1 MTHKTRFFLSLVFA
15 LTLVVVQVGG
25 AFAAPFEQNPTP
37 VSGIVQ
43 SITLEAD
50 TVTGVTIVSVDV
62 MGDDDLLQSV
72 RLSLETAIAQG
83 LVVLNGDG
91 KPGINDSAL
100 GKSVEIDPSSMI
112 PAQGQNEHP
121 IANALATFFSDVDGI
136 DYETIMA
143 AHEQGTGFGVIAQSL
158 WLTTKLEGN
167 AEIFEQLI
175 HAKQTGDFSSFIL
188 EDGSTPENWGQLK
201 KAILEKDKK
210 NGLGV
215 VISNSN
221 NPGNGNGNTPGNN
234 GNGNNGG
241 DGNGGGNGNG
251 DGNNGGGNDNGG
263 GNGDKDRDRGNGK
276 ENKK

>member
-1 MTHKTRFFLSLVFA
+1 MTHITRFFLSLFLALPFLVNQAGGVFA
-15 LTLVVVQVGG
+15 LPAGQ
-25 AFAAPFEQNPTP
+25 APNP
-37 VSGIVQ
+37 VIGIVQ

-62 MGDDDLLQSV
+62 MGTDDGLQSV

-91 KPGINDSAL
+91 KPGINNSAL
-100 GKSVEIDPSSMI
+100 GKPVEIDTSSVI
-112 PAQGQNEHP
+112 PTHDENEHP

-143 AHEQGTGFGVIAQSL
+143 AHEQGVGFGVIAQTL
-158 WLTTKLEGN
+158 WLTTKLEGD
-167 AEIFEQLI
+167 ADIFEELI

-188 EDGSTPENWGQLK
+188 EDGSTPENWGQLR
-201 KAILEKDKK
+201 KAILEKDRK

-221 NPGNGNGNTPGNN
+221 DHGNGSDTNPGHN
-234 GNGNNGG
+234 GNGNNGSNG
-241 DGNGGGNGNG
+241 AGHGNGNGNG
-251 DGNNGGGNDNGG
+251 DGNHGGGNEG
-263 GNGDKDRDRGNGK
+263 GNDHSNRGNGGD
-276 ENKK
+276 NK